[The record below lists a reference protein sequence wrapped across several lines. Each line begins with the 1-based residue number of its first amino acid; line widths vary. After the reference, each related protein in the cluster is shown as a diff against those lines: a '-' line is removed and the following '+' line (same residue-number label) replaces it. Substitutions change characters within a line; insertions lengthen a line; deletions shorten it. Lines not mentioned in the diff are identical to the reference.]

1 MSTGPPLARTSLGK
15 REVDRGEDGAF
26 ISKPELISILLPH
39 PLPHFPLLLSV
50 PFRQMLLKAPAS
62 RFVDPERGQPSCS
75 SSCSLGTSLLLSQ
88 KGTFPT
94 EDTHDAEGPNGT
106 SVWAGLR
113 TAAEAPGKPRAHHFH
128 GRENACVWLMVV
140 CGGGG

>member
-1 MSTGPPLARTSLGK
+1 M
-15 REVDRGEDGAF
+15 DRGEDGAF
-26 ISKPELISILLPH
+26 ISKPELDLSSSSS

-75 SSCSLGTSLLLSQ
+75 SSCSLGTSLLPSQ
-88 KGTFPT
+88 KGTFLT
-94 EDTHDAEGPNGT
+94 EDTHDAKGPNGT

-113 TAAEAPGKPRAHHFH
+113 PAAEAPGKPRARHCH
-128 GRENACVWLMVV
+128 GRENACVWLMVM
-140 CGGGG
+140 CGGGGEVFNPF